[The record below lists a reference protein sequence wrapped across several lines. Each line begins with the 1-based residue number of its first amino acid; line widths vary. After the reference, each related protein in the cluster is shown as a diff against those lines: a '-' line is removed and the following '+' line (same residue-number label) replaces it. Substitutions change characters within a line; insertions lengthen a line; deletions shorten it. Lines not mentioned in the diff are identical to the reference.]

1 MANPL
6 ELLQKMQ
13 RDSMARMPTL
23 PQEEEPVELWS
34 GVGFRLGDMHLVAPL
49 DHVSEV
55 LHVTDFTSVPG
66 TRSWLKGV
74 ANVRGNLVT
83 IMDLAEFFG
92 RKPVMTDHRT
102 RVLVMNVEGLNTA
115 LLVDEVFGLRHFEE
129 GDRQKISSVD
139 DALSACLSGAFL
151 KDGVLWGVFDF
162 HALAD
167 NAAFRAVG
175 TH

>member
-23 PQEEEPVELWS
+23 PQEEEPVEYWS
-34 GVGFRLGDMHLVAPL
+34 GVGFRVGEMNLVAPL

-55 LHVTDFTSVPG
+55 LHVENYTVIPG

-74 ANVRGNLVT
+74 ANVRGNLIT
-83 IMDLAEFFG
+83 IVDLPEFFG
-92 RKPVMTDHRT
+92 RKPVFIDQHS

-115 LLVDEVFGLRHFEE
+115 LLVDDVFGLRHFEE
-129 GDRQKISSVD
+129 SDRQKVSSVD
-139 DALSACLSGAFL
+139 DALGSYLSGAFL
-151 KDGVLWGVFDF
+151 REGSLWGVFDF
-162 HALAD
+162 NALAES
-167 NAAFRAVG
+167 AAFRAVG
-175 TH
+175 AH